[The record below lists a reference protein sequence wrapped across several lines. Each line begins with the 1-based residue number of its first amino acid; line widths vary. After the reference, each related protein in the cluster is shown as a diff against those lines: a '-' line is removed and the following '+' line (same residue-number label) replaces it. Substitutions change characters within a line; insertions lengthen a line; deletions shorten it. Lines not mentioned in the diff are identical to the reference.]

1 MSYHG
6 MENRMD
12 CMTPS
17 PVSKEG
23 RRLMADEEKKR
34 LDAAVI
40 PDPVNHPSHYT
51 QGGIECIEAIK
62 ASMTSEEFCGYLKG
76 CALKYLWRYKH
87 KGKPVEDLKK
97 ASWYQDRLIKEME
110 YASSLPICNVSQE
123 R

>member
-1 MSYHG
+1 MSHHG
-6 MENRMD
+6 MEDWMEGMN
-12 CMTPS
+12 PS

-23 RRLMADEEKKR
+23 RRLMTEEEKKR
-34 LDAAVI
+34 LEAAVI

-62 ASMTSEEFCGYLKG
+62 ASMTHEEFCGYLKG
-76 CALKYLWRYKH
+76 CTIKYLWRYKH

-97 ASWYQDRLIKEME
+97 ASWYQDRLIREVE
-110 YASSLPICNVSQE
+110 HANSLPQRNISQE